1 VTLQIVADLV
11 LVLAA
16 EETVRAVEGEEHG
29 EVAEEEAD
37 HRGRLEEESAG
48 DVGWIA
54 EPEDSDVG
62 GEGRA
67 QQQRSKE
74 RCHNANAAEYGGKGV
89 HRSLLVPSR
98 PFSSLRVPSPPG
110 PRRVARR
117 RISCAALPGDLK
129 LSQEILN
136 CPSTSASC
144 QRVKN
149 AVSTLSA
156 VVTSSVRT
164 LILGARM

>member
-89 HRSLLVPSR
+89 PSRPFASLRVPSR
-98 PFSSLRVPSPPG
+98 PFASLRVPSRPFASLRVPSRPFASLLPPV
-110 PRRVARR
+110 PVAARAGGSR
-117 RISCAALPGDLK
+117 AQRY
-129 LSQEILN
+129 QEILG
-136 CPSTSASC
+136 SATRRS
-144 QRVKN
+144 
-149 AVSTLSA
+149 
-156 VVTSSVRT
+156 
-164 LILGARM
+164 